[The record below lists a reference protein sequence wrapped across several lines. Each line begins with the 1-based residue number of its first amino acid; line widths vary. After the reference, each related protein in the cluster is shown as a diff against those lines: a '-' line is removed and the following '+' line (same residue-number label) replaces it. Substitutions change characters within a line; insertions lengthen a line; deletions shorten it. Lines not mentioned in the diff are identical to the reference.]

1 MAVKK
6 DTFFG
11 EYNQSIKV
19 NQFTLIDEA
28 GNNLGV
34 VSKDEAIRMAQEKEL
49 DVVLVSNSGES
60 AVAKIVDWAKYKY
73 EKTKKQR
80 KNKGKSV
87 ETKEWW
93 FKPTIGDRDLTI
105 RLKKIKAFLKK
116 GGNAK
121 IVVKP
126 DKKVPYEIINE
137 AMKKISTQIEEFAK
151 PISDVSREGRNL
163 SILIKLK

>member
-1 MAVKK
+1 M
-6 DTFFG
+6 
-11 EYNQSIKV
+11 
-19 NQFTLIDEA
+19 
-28 GNNLGV
+28 
-34 VSKDEAIRMAQEKEL
+34 SKDEAIRLAQEREL
-49 DVVLVSNSGES
+49 DVVLVSN
-60 AVAKIVDWAKYKY
+60 ANDKPVAKIVDWAKYKY

-93 FKPTIGDRDLTI
+93 FKPTIGDRDLII
-105 RLKKIKAFLKK
+105 RLEKIKAFLKK

-126 DKKVPYEIINE
+126 DKKVPFEIINA
-137 AMKKISTQIEEFAK
+137 AMGKITTQIDEFAK
-151 PISDVSREGRNL
+151 PISEVSKEGRNL